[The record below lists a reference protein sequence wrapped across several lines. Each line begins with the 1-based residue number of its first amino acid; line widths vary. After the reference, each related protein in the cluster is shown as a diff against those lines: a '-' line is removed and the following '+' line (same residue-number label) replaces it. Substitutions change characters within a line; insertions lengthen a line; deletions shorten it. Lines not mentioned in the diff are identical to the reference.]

1 MRYYITMG
9 IVVKDQGSIV
19 NITNKL
25 EEYYG
30 VRAAFKSKY
39 SSEFIIG
46 ALNIKVTPPY
56 IRGYKFDILFY
67 EKGVEELPDMD
78 WQLKL
83 ASPYGKPRLLE
94 DLLERLN

>member
-1 MRYYITMG
+1 MG
-9 IVVKDQGSIV
+9 IVVKDQESVV

-30 VRAAFKSKY
+30 VRAAFKTRDR
-39 SSEFIIG
+39 SEFIIG
-46 ALNIKVTPPY
+46 AVAIRVTLPY

-78 WQLKL
+78 WQLKSV
-83 ASPYGKPRLLE
+83 SPYGKPRPLE